1 MSAGNQAALSR
12 GSERGHIVPFTLAVA
27 AAVLLID
34 QLAKGLVM
42 ARLAAGDT
50 ITVIPHLLNLTLVRN
65 PGAAYGLLAGG
76 RWFLTAVAVIMVG
89 VALYLAPRLS
99 RHWQQVA
106 LGLMVGG
113 ALGNM
118 LDRVRWGLVTDFLQ
132 IPPLPIFQVFN
143 FADLAITAAVVLV
156 ALEWVLDRSSF
167 D

>member
-1 MSAGNQAALSR
+1 M
-12 GSERGHIVPFTLAVA
+12 PFTLAVA

-89 VALYLAPRLS
+89 VALYLAPRLG

-156 ALEWVLDRSSF
+156 AVEWLLDRSAF
-167 D
+167 E